1 MEYQLNCACSSRR
14 AQDDAEMAA
23 LPQVVFESNSILNGI
38 QFVLQDTTEEDYT
51 KTYFSN
57 TAFRVSIIIIYT
69 GILCP
74 ITRIGH
80 CKV

>member
-1 MEYQLNCACSSRR
+1 MSVPNYINLYTYLCASSSRR

-38 QFVLQDTTEEDYT
+38 QFVLQDTTQDDYT

-57 TAFRVSIIIIYT
+57 TAFRVGIIIQYIS
-69 GILCP
+69 
-74 ITRIGH
+74 
-80 CKV
+80 